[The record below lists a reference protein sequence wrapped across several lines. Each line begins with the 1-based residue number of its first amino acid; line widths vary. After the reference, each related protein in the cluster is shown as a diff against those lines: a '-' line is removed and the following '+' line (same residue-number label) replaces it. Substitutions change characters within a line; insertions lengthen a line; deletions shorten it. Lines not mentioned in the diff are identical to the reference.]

1 MSKILVIEDE
11 DTIRENIVEL
21 LELEHYETL
30 VAENGKTGLKL
41 ALQEIPD
48 LILCDI
54 LMPEMDGYAVLK
66 ELKNHANTA
75 TIPFIFLTAKVD
87 KSDLREGMDLR
98 ADDYLT
104 KPCTPTELLKAI
116 AARLEKKAFVE
127 KKYQESLN
135 ELRSNITLSLP
146 HELRTPLNVILGFSN
161 LLLNESDSISTEQ
174 SRQMLKYIRQASE
187 RLYRLIQNFLL
198 YAELEIVASDAQRL
212 HALQSV
218 TLSGTQALISDI
230 ATQKALQVHRLGDL
244 HLEVQEFSV
253 KIAAPRLK
261 TMVEE
266 LVDNALKFSSPGT
279 PVYLTTRQENQTFT
293 LLVSNQ
299 GRGMSAQQIAQI
311 GAYMQFERKLYEQ
324 QGSGLGLILTK
335 RLAEVHGGE
344 LTIESIPGETTT
356 VKVMLP
362 MISRSHDS
370 P

>member
-1 MSKILVIEDE
+1 
-11 DTIRENIVEL
+11 
-21 LELEHYETL
+21 
-30 VAENGKTGLKL
+30 
-41 ALQEIPD
+41 
-48 LILCDI
+48 
-54 LMPEMDGYAVLK
+54 
-66 ELKNHANTA
+66 
-75 TIPFIFLTAKVD
+75 
-87 KSDLREGMDLR
+87 
-98 ADDYLT
+98 
-104 KPCTPTELLKAI
+104 
-116 AARLEKKAFVE
+116 
-127 KKYQESLN
+127 
-135 ELRSNITLSLP
+135 
-146 HELRTPLNVILGFSN
+146 
-161 LLLNESDSISTEQ
+161 
-174 SRQMLKYIRQASE
+174 MLKYIRQASE